1 MKPAVPLLSAGF
13 AAGLFFGAAAV
24 GGLTMMSEPV
34 LQVAGEQA
42 IPQGSGE
49 TASAPTSSGRA
60 LLVETRPDAAQAD
73 VSEPGVPLPTA
84 DADAESL
91 GRLQSQLADLQVRLA
106 SVEQTLERV
115 LSASAKAASTADS
128 DRPLAPRTQDE
139 RRVALLA
146 AGVDLGLA
154 EDLMF
159 REAQQSLERLA
170 LRDQATREGWIGTE
184 QYREELGRV
193 NADARSLREEIGD
206 GIYDRYLYATGEDN
220 RVAVASVIPGSA
232 AEAAGLQAGD
242 LIESYADERLFRYSE
257 LRRKTT
263 EGEYGEL
270 VPVRVRRGTR
280 LIEAWIPRG
289 PLGVTLDSARV
300 EPLP

>member
-13 AAGLFFGAAAV
+13 VAGLVFGAGAM
-24 GGLTMMSEPV
+24 GGLTMMSEPAP
-34 LQVAGEQA
+34 QVAEQA
-42 IPQGSGE
+42 IPQHSAE
-49 TASAPTSSGRA
+49 TSSDPASSGRA
-60 LLVETRPDAAQAD
+60 LLVETPPDAVQGD
-73 VSEPGVPLPTA
+73 VMESGLPRATA
-84 DADAESL
+84 EVDPEAM

-106 SVEQTLERV
+106 SVEQTLDRV
-115 LSASAKAASTADS
+115 LSASTRGASTADPE
-128 DRPLAPRTQDE
+128 RPLAPRTQDE
-139 RRVALLA
+139 RRVALVA
-146 AGVDLGLA
+146 AGVDPGLA

-159 REAQQSLERLA
+159 REAQRSLERLS

-184 QYREELGRV
+184 QYREELGRL

-270 VPVRVRRGTR
+270 VPVRVRRGTS